1 MYLYCETLCT
11 SWILHSVYIY
21 FYVLCASLVI
31 IKNWGVAHVWTNIWY
46 IFHVIDLNNLSVFQE
61 KLTYFRIKELKDV
74 LTQLGLSKQGKKQVR
89 CQGYCLFC
97 SRNKKSE
104 RKKQKTEKKKDGVVL
119 LLRNYFTF
127 RFYGHISYMDFHSVL
142 PFYFNDRLMCQATS
156 LSTLVENLDFILIS
170 WYLFLFYLDRKL
182 SILAWVLWHARQNK
196 VLMVFMHCFHAGP
209 CWSDTGYSIWWAR

>member
-21 FYVLCASLVI
+21 FYVLCVSLVI
-31 IKNWGVAHVWTNIWY
+31 IKNWGVAHVWANIWY
-46 IFHVIDLNNLSVFQE
+46 IFHVLDLNNLSVFQE

-104 RKKQKTEKKKDGVVL
+104 RKKTKKRKRKRMAL
-119 LLRNYFTF
+119 LYCLEITLRSDFMVIYGFPFSFTLLF
-127 RFYGHISYMDFHSVL
+127 QWSSNVPGNITFHSGWKPGFYIDFLILV
-142 PFYFNDRLMCQATS
+142 PFFFGS
-156 LSTLVENLDFILIS
+156 
-170 WYLFLFYLDRKL
+170 
-182 SILAWVLWHARQNK
+182 
-196 VLMVFMHCFHAGP
+196 
-209 CWSDTGYSIWWAR
+209 